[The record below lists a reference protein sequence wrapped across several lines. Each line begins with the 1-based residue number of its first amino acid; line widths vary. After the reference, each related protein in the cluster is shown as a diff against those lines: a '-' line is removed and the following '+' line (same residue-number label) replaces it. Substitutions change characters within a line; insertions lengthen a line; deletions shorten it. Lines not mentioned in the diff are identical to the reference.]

1 MDLWSKLVSRITE
14 SMESI
19 PSWKSDSQARFHTH
33 SWHKTAPLPGQPLR
47 GKSGSSPLSGQGPAP
62 GAALSSC
69 PWKLLPPPGHP
80 EYLQDIH
87 RCTQG
92 LGNCS
97 PLGHPSTSRTSQ
109 QRHGVSDCLVWGEEA
124 QPHRQTPQNA
134 LIPPPTSS
142 ALGLEHYSSSSSR
155 ILPPFFKETPPIL
168 HGEQMQFQSCIAGT
182 RVFSLEEAS
191 LDLLLQKRVS
201 NPSKGVDNFQMLVE
215 DSAGCTLTPPH
226 LWSWWTQAHPCSSHS
241 NCSSNSSD
249 FSPWRFP

>member
-87 RCTQG
+87 RCAQG

-97 PLGHPSTSRTSQ
+97 PMGHPSTSRTSQ
-109 QRHGVSDCLVWGEEA
+109 QRHGVGERLPCMGRGGTA
-124 QPHRQTPQNA
+124 TQTN
-134 LIPPPTSS
+134 PPKCPNPTSHQ
-142 ALGLEHYSSSSSR
+142 LC
-155 ILPPFFKETPPIL
+155 PFGTLLFK
-168 HGEQMQFQSCIAGT
+168 
-182 RVFSLEEAS
+182 
-191 LDLLLQKRVS
+191 LL
-201 NPSKGVDNFQMLVE
+201 
-215 DSAGCTLTPPH
+215 
-226 LWSWWTQAHPCSSHS
+226 
-241 NCSSNSSD
+241 
-249 FSPWRFP
+249 

>member
-87 RCTQG
+87 RCAQG

-97 PLGHPSTSRTSQ
+97 PLGHPSTSRTSR

-134 LIPPPTSS
+134 LIPPPTR
-142 ALGLEHYSSSSSR
+142 SSR

-168 HGEQMQFQSCIAGT
+168 HMENKCSFNHA
-182 RVFSLEEAS
+182 
-191 LDLLLQKRVS
+191 LQG
-201 NPSKGVDNFQMLVE
+201 PE
-215 DSAGCTLTPPH
+215 
-226 LWSWWTQAHPCSSHS
+226 
-241 NCSSNSSD
+241 
-249 FSPWRFP
+249 FSPWRRQVWICPYKNESQTLPKGWIIFRCL